1 MSQTFSIQPAK
12 TDEQIKDIADLAEII
27 WNQHFTPII
36 GKGQVD
42 YMVEKFQSFP
52 AIKDQI
58 TKDGY
63 EYFEIFCDDTLAGY
77 TGIHAETG
85 KLFLSKL
92 CIHPDFRG
100 RHLATKAF
108 QHLIDICKERGL
120 KKIWLT
126 CNKHNDNTLKI
137 YDHLGLQIYTGIHA
151 ETGKLFLSK
160 LCIHPDFR
168 GRHLATKAFQHLID
182 ICKERGL
189 KKIWLTCNKHNDN
202 TLKIYDHLGLQITDS
217 QVADIGN
224 GFVMDDY
231 ILTYEI

>member
-12 TDEQIKDIADLAEII
+12 TDKQIKDIADLAEII

-36 GKGQVD
+36 GKEQVD

-52 AIKDQI
+52 AIKNQI

-92 CIHPDFRG
+92 YIHPDFRG

-108 QHLIDICKERGL
+108 QYLIDICKERGL
-120 KKIWLT
+120 KKI
-126 CNKHNDNTLKI
+126 
-137 YDHLGLQIYTGIHA
+137 
-151 ETGKLFLSK
+151 
-160 LCIHPDFR
+160 R
-168 GRHLATKAFQHLID
+168 
-182 ICKERGL
+182 
-189 KKIWLTCNKHNDN
+189 LTCNKHNDN